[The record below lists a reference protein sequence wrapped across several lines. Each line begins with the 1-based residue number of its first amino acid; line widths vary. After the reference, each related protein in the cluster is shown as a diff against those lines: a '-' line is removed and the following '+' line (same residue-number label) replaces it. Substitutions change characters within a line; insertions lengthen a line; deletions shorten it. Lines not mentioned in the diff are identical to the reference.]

1 MKQRFVLALLTVAI
15 AVIGSTASAIAPVIS
30 PEIPDVVISDD
41 VTGTVSNNI
50 FVYPDAFRLSDWVND
65 PDDTVTPDQVI
76 WSYYTTG
83 NIRINNAVILDL
95 GDNSQNP
102 NNPATNQRLTSAG
115 LNGTPDD
122 PAQQDNDTVTIT
134 LRNVAYS
141 PIGGPYSDPDGLNQ
155 YTTDTFQSTPTLLGA
170 AEPVTLLASDGTT
183 FSERSILV
191 YTENNGTDRLSGV
204 KFNVVDT
211 VPSQSS
217 LTDPWFGYVF
227 DFSNTGTTAFDSHNG
242 LCITVPAA
250 GSNFALWHST
260 YGGSLQLLQN
270 TVYRF
275 RLDVESNT
283 GDLPKG
289 TTPFWDLVID
299 NVDEAT
305 STTIQSSQSKFTGD
319 FMNWDN
325 NGSANSLRSDVGRNQ
340 FDVYWAPAALDD
352 ANWNDPVTGE
362 FIPDND
368 AYNDMKLSFR
378 VIDVTGPI
386 DGQNDLGT
394 LCLRHLTVDRANEHL
409 FQVVNPDVWT
419 ENNVTLDNFS
429 FTSIFNNSTIF
440 DFTTSAGNA
449 IISPWLNGPRG
460 GNAWSIE
467 VIQVVPG
474 DANVD
479 FSTTDT
485 INATV
490 PDNWPI
496 PWVSD
501 QLLKGTISMQAPNA
515 ASEVAPPDALS
526 VGFDSATSE
535 LLYSS
540 AMLSGSN
547 NVGMPKN
554 GVASNYVA
562 YFYTHNASLATPP
575 ALNALRLTLSILN
588 NPNVLGGGV
597 AANAGGVRVNSFNV
611 QQLRLPDEF

>member
-30 PEIPDVVISDD
+30 DEIPNPIISDD
-41 VTGTVSNNI
+41 VTGTVSNNL
-50 FVYPDAFRLSDWVND
+50 FVYPDAYRLSNWVTD
-65 PDDTVTPDQVI
+65 PDDTVTPDQII

-83 NIRINNAVILDL
+83 DIRINNAAILDPAIT
-95 GDNSQNP
+95 SQNP

-122 PAQQDNDTVTIT
+122 PAHLDSETVTIT

-141 PIGGPYSDPDGLNQ
+141 PIGGPNSDPDGLPQ
-155 YTTDTFQSTPTLLGA
+155 FSATTWQSTPTLLGA
-170 AEPVTLLASDGTT
+170 PEPVTLMASDGTT
-183 FSERSILV
+183 FSAHTILV
-191 YTENNGTDRLSGV
+191 YTENNGSDRLSGV
-204 KFNVVDT
+204 RFNMLDE

-217 LTDPWFGYVF
+217 LTDPWFGVVLLGG
-227 DFSNTGTTAFDSHNG
+227 TGVNATDSHTG

-250 GSNFALWHST
+250 GANLALWHSS
-260 YGGSLQLLQN
+260 YGGSLQLVQN
-270 TVYRF
+270 AVYRF
-275 RLDVESNT
+275 RLDVESST

-289 TTPFWDLVID
+289 TTPFWDFVID

-305 STTIQSSQSKFTGD
+305 STSIQSSQSKFTGD

-340 FDVYWAPAALDD
+340 YDIYWAPAAMDD

-362 FIPDND
+362 FIADND

-394 LCLRHLTVDRANEHL
+394 LCLRHLVVDRANENL
-409 FQVVNPDVWT
+409 FPVVNANLWSEPDV
-419 ENNVTLDNFS
+419 TLGNFS
-429 FTSIFNNSTIF
+429 FTSVFNDSTIF
-440 DFTTSAGNA
+440 DFTTSNNNV

-460 GNAWSIE
+460 GNAWLVE
-467 VIQVVPG
+467 VIQIVPG
-474 DANVD
+474 DNNVD
-479 FSTTDT
+479 FSTTAS
-485 INATV
+485 INSTV

-496 PWVSD
+496 PWVSN
-501 QLLKGTISMQAPNA
+501 QLLKGTVSLQAPNA
-515 ASEVAPPDALS
+515 ASEVAPPDAIAL
-526 VGFDSATSE
+526 GFDSATSE

-547 NVGMPKN
+547 NIGMPKN
-554 GVASNYVA
+554 GVVSNYVA
-562 YFYTHNASLATPP
+562 YFYTHNVSLASPP
-575 ALNALRLTLSILN
+575 ALRSLRMTLQILN
-588 NPNVLGGGV
+588 NPAVLGGGIP
-597 AANAGGVRVNSFNV
+597 ANAGGVRINGFTVEQVNPPN
-611 QQLRLPDEF
+611 EF